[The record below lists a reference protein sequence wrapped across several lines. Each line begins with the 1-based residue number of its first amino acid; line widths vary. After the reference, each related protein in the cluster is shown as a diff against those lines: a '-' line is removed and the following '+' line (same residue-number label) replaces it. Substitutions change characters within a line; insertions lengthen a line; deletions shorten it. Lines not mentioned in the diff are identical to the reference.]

1 MSVDTDRP
9 AVPDASSAASS
20 PTPGEP
26 RLAKTLGV
34 RQGVVIALANMSP
47 TVSIGLGLG
56 LIGMEVGTSLPAT
69 FLIACLP
76 ILGIAVG
83 YARLSARDPN
93 AGTTYMWVRR
103 ALGPWFG
110 FMVGWIGVASSI
122 LFLAYG
128 TQLAGQFTLGVAA
141 ELGADIDP
149 LNSMKLATAIGV
161 AWAALITYTAVRG
174 VEMAARVQAILFGFA
189 AVVVI
194 VVCVA
199 AFGGWGDAAPVSDF
213 SAGWFNPFGFDDT
226 TMLATGVLL
235 AAYNFWGWETAFSI
249 SEENVDRR
257 VAGKAGLL
265 SIVLAAGLFVFAA
278 VAFQRAL
285 SREEFAEYGANA
297 LPYLT
302 DKMFGGQGALIAYIA
317 MLLSTVACLQSSV
330 IGGARLTM
338 AMGRNG
344 VLGKSWA
351 RLHPVHRTP
360 SVSTYRTVAI
370 SLVLAVAGTALGK
383 LTDVIMATVTAVG
396 ILVSFGYGITG
407 VACVMIFRREL
418 FDSVRNFVTL
428 ALLPGV
434 AGLALLLL
442 GGYMVHSNWAASDT
456 LAFDAENGRFLV
468 VVPLT
473 IIALGVPIAAW
484 NRYVRKPAY
493 FSLPKSVDPDTAAAT
508 AEPGGPAPHPKHPK
522 HPEHPERSEHSE
534 PHPAP

>member
-1 MSVDTDRP
+1 MSVATDRP
-9 AVPDASSAASS
+9 GPPDA
-20 PTPGEP
+20 G
-26 RLAKTLGV
+26 LAKTLGV

-56 LIGMEVGTSLPAT
+56 LIGMVVGSSLPAV

-110 FMVGWIGVASSI
+110 FMVGWIGVATSI

-149 LNSMKLATAIGV
+149 LGSVKLATAIGV
-161 AWAALITYTAVRG
+161 AWAALITWTAVRG
-174 VEMAARVQAILFGFA
+174 VEMAARVQAVLFGFA
-189 AVVVI
+189 AVVVMT
-194 VVCVA
+194 VCVF
-199 AFGGWGDAAPVSDF
+199 AFTGWGKADPVAGVSAA
-213 SAGWFNPFGFDDT
+213 WFNPFGFDDT

-265 SIVLAAGLFVFAA
+265 SIVLAVAMFVFAA

-285 SREEFAEYGANA
+285 SPEEFAEYGANA
-297 LPYLT
+297 LPYLA
-302 DKMFGGQGALIAYIA
+302 DKMFGGQGALIAYLA

-344 VLGKSWA
+344 VLGASWA
-351 RLHPVHRTP
+351 RLHPKHRTP
-360 SVSTYRTVAI
+360 ATSTYRTVAI

-407 VACVMIFRREL
+407 LACVLIFRREL
-418 FDSVRNFVTL
+418 FASARNFVTM
-428 ALLPGV
+428 AVLPGL
-434 AGLALLLL
+434 AGAALLLL
-442 GGYMVHSNWAASDT
+442 GGYMVQQNWTAVDS

-468 VVPLT
+468 VVPMA
-473 IIALGVPIAAW
+473 IIALGLPIAAW
-484 NRYVRKPAY
+484 NHFVRKPAY
-493 FSLPKSVDPDTAAAT
+493 FTLPRAADPDHTDTDHGAPDHSSRPAA
-508 AEPGGPAPHPKHPK
+508 GRVPAPATQPVP
-522 HPEHPERSEHSE
+522 
-534 PHPAP
+534 